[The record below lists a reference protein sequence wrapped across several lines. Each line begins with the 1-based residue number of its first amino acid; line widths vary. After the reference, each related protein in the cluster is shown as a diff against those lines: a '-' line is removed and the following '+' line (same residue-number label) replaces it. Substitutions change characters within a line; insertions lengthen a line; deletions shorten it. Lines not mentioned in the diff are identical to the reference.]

1 MDRWKQCHKRLEGEL
16 EMLSY
21 KVPVLHIRQYS
32 AIWRELKLFKMY
44 ISKPVT
50 ITKNILKVN
59 KNYM

>member
-1 MDRWKQCHKRLEGEL
+1 
-16 EMLSY
+16 MLSY